1 MKISENTSVSMPIR
15 NMLMIIGGVV
25 AGVIAYTEL
34 TGRLT
39 SLETSRELFEADLL
53 KKSEQLPTDQEQYML
68 IEDLY
73 KTTEKLEETQEQ
85 NMTNKVNI
93 EFLRDQLDKA
103 LNDIEDLKDKV
114 RANGKISENTSV
126 SMPIRN
132 MLMIIGGVVAGVI
145 AYTELTGRLTSLET
159 SRELFEADL
168 LKKSEQLPTDQEQ
181 YMLIEDLYKTTEKL
195 EETQEQNMTNKV
207 NIEFLRDQLDKAL
220 NDIEDLKDKVRA
232 NGKSA
237 H

>member
-1 MKISENTSVSMPIR
+1 MANKPLNISEEAAVQMPMKTVASLI
-15 NMLMIIGGVV
+15 LLVA
-25 AGVIAYTEL
+25 AGVFAYTEL
-34 TGRLT
+34 TARLV

-73 KTTEKLEETQEQ
+73 KTTEKLEITQEQ

-93 EFLRDQLDKA
+93 EFLR
-103 LNDIEDLKDKV
+103 E
-114 RANGKISENTSV
+114 
-126 SMPIRN
+126 
-132 MLMIIGGVVAGVI
+132 
-145 AYTELTGRLTSLET
+145 
-159 SRELFEADL
+159 
-168 LKKSEQLPTDQEQ
+168 
-181 YMLIEDLYKTTEKL
+181 
-195 EETQEQNMTNKV
+195 
-207 NIEFLRDQLDKAL
+207 QLDKAL